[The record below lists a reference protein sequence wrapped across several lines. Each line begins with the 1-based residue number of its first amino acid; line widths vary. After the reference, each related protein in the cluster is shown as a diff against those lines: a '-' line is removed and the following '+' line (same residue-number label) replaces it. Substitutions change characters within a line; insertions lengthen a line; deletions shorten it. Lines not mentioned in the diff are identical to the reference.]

1 MFLAVANNLV
11 LLLEMDE
18 FLLELD
24 EDVEGMQSTIY
35 LLQQQ
40 LKEAKEQISQLQ
52 EENARLG
59 GHHADSTLG
68 DANTKN
74 ESVSRRSTPTTNAL
88 DTHMEND
95 ERTQHSGEKPHL
107 SPSSKSGYQRTSRQS
122 STSPSIEVVSNHKRD
137 HQIGSK
143 RDHIHTQTTRP
154 ATTNGGHEHS
164 AYEAMDTSDAG
175 FHKARCD
182 VDSTAGDHST
192 HRQFSGSHKPETT
205 VDGSRIEG
213 NKVEVNN
220 HHQGDP
226 NSDGSY
232 VVTENIDA
240 ASSEDWSPSSSS
252 HLKQSDDVEME
263 DDRKIKSEMK
273 GRTVRGVDLEGSD
286 DEHQTLLQN
295 GLLNTTPQY
304 ESQTDD
310 VVA

>member
-1 MFLAVANNLV
+1 
-11 LLLEMDE
+11 MDE

-52 EENARLG
+52 EENVRLG
-59 GHHADSTLG
+59 GHQADSMIA
-68 DANTKN
+68 DANTKA
-74 ESVSRRSTPTTNAL
+74 EPISRRSTPTPNAL
-88 DTHMEND
+88 DTHVEND
-95 ERTQHSGEKPHL
+95 ERTRHADEKPHL
-107 SPSSKSGYQRTSRQS
+107 SPSSKPGYQRTSRQS
-122 STSPSIEVVSNHKRD
+122 STSPSIEVVVSNHKRD

-143 RDHIHTQTTRP
+143 RDCIHTQTTRP

-164 AYEAMDTSDAG
+164 GYEAMDTSDAG

-182 VDSTAGDHST
+182 VDSTTGDHST
-192 HRQFSGSHKPETT
+192 HRQFTGSHKPETT
-205 VDGSRIEG
+205 VDGSRIGG
-213 NKVEVNN
+213 NNLEVNN

-226 NSDGSY
+226 NSDVSY

-240 ASSEDWSPSSSS
+240 ASSEDWSPSSH
-252 HLKQSDDVEME
+252 HLRQSDDIEME
-263 DDRKIKSEMK
+263 DDHKIKSEIK

-295 GLLNTTPQY
+295 GLMNTTPQY
-304 ESQTDD
+304 ESQNDDD
-310 VVA
+310 VVV